1 MMINWWKVSQI
12 ANKRVKLIKLLWNFK
27 NFYLLIQLNKYSF
40 GIYNAI
46 KPITFV
52 IIFKKVIL
60 KTCLWIKQQK
70 MLSTKINSSYDL
82 NTEVLEN
89 IIIHF
94 YILSFLYH
102 IRDKLSFFFTIL
114 NISFII
120 LYQLLYSFDEKLV

>member
-1 MMINWWKVSQI
+1 
-12 ANKRVKLIKLLWNFK
+12 
-27 NFYLLIQLNKYSF
+27 
-40 GIYNAI
+40 
-46 KPITFV
+46 
-52 IIFKKVIL
+52 
-60 KTCLWIKQQK
+60 